1 MNLRPKTLLLA
12 LLAILGAA
20 WLTPHGP
27 EPSYEDQLIGVA
39 LRQSF
44 GPAAPELAAQPLEVQ
59 ALLLDYAGDEAL
71 VLQTRLALLKYPD
84 LARRILPRYGSEP
97 EFRHVLSAYG
107 PATLPPIAYF
117 MDHALNSLEVRRA
130 LGDGL
135 DQVKGLWDRLLG
147 STPPAAEAQ
156 TQAQTAELTP
166 DERGW
171 YAIAFLREEGYG
183 FIGQF
188 AVAPDGKAEWVQ
200 SERVVEGLSDLLL
213 GGVRG
218 LETKWRQGTEV
229 QVGDVAWAALDV
241 AVIAGSVKLVR
252 ALAAT
257 RAARATTT
265 GARAAA
271 GMGFSGRVAL
281 FGSRILA
288 QGGRVGLAV
297 ARYGAI
303 PAGIY
308 LMVRH
313 PSLINATLAELA
325 DWFGISPWAVQFLF
339 WFVTLSL
346 LLRLALFLLRPL
358 GLALA
363 WTGGRRPARRGRAQ
377 LAP

>member
-20 WLTPHGP
+20 WLTPREP
-27 EPSYEDQLIGVA
+27 EPSYEAQLIGVA
-39 LRQSF
+39 LHQSF
-44 GPAAPELAAQPLEVQ
+44 GSAAPELAAQPLEVQ

-84 LARRILPRYGSEP
+84 LARRVLPRYGSEP
-97 EFRHVLSAYG
+97 EFREVLSTYG
-107 PATLPPIAYF
+107 PGALPPIAYF
-117 MDHALNSLEVRRA
+117 MDHSLTSLEARRA
-130 LGDGL
+130 LGERL
-135 DQVKGLWDRLLG
+135 DQVKEIWDRWFG
-147 STPPAAEAQ
+147 SAPPAAEAQ

-183 FIGQF
+183 FIEQF
-188 AVAPDGKAEWVQ
+188 TVTKDGKAEWVQ
-200 SERVVEGLSDLLL
+200 TERFVKMLSDLLL
-213 GGVRG
+213 GGVQG
-218 LETKWRQGTEV
+218 LETKWRQGSEV
-229 QVGDVAWAALDV
+229 QIGDVAWAALDV
-241 AVIAGSVKLVR
+241 AVIAGSVKLVK
-252 ALAAT
+252 ALGAA
-257 RAARATTT
+257 RAARVTAT
-265 GARAAA
+265 GVPAAA

-308 LMVRH
+308 LMIRH
-313 PSLINATLAELA
+313 PALINATLAELA
-325 DWFGISPWAVQFLF
+325 GWVGISPWAVQFLF
-339 WFVTLSL
+339 WFVALSVVG
-346 LLRLALFLLRPL
+346 RLALFLLRPL

-363 WTGGRRPARRGRAQ
+363 WAGGRRPALMGRAQ